1 MMSALSGWSRLMQ
14 DSKLSNLSALLDE
27 LKQARHRQI
36 LLLCGSRQWGIA
48 QYKAIISGN
57 HALALSNDDQFE
69 RAIWPQHLHQI
80 LGQEFQFVCY
90 DGYSGIVPNKITAAA
105 GTVQAGGLLIL
116 LVPELDILKE
126 WCDPALEKWL
136 SEGETP
142 SSSPFLVRFAK
153 FIKQHSIWFISEQ
166 SNNHLPK
173 HYTAPANSLNLAP
186 QSNSLASII
195 QWLSKKTAAPVLLS
209 ADRGRGKSTVLGLIA
224 AHYKK
229 QNIVICAQQ
238 RRAVQNS
245 FKHLAIELGIQEPSV
260 QQNSLHNLTYMPPDV
275 LLASRPDIDIL
286 LIDEAAAIPVPM
298 LKQLLTCC
306 PKVIF
311 ASTLVGYEGNGRGY
325 TLRFQSHLQ
334 KHYPHYLSLQLEE
347 PIRYASNDPLERQL
361 RVLFALDSNYDAPST
376 IQPASIQYRSISRAD
391 LLNDETL
398 LRQVF
403 ALLVLAHYQTSV
415 NDLRQLLDSPSNRLF
430 IATQAELLIGVCLVN
445 IEGNL
450 DATLAAQITLG
461 TRRPAGHMMAQQ
473 LAQLQGDTDFITR
486 KGARIVRI
494 AVAPTA
500 QQQGVG
506 QALIGFTMQQ
516 LREQVSYFGSSFGA
530 QAKLLRFW
538 QKLGFEAVKL
548 GFKQDKSSG
557 EFAVLVVHQDTPLN
571 ISAIRTQ
578 FKSQLFFDLPT
589 LYQDLPWQL
598 VYELCHSLPSGEL
611 KTTTQS
617 QLTYLA
623 SKPATQQQIAPF
635 LYDAIMT
642 QPNILS
648 ALTNI
653 SQMRLILLLLQ
664 RHQPKEL
671 VSELK
676 IESKKQLQLV
686 FQQLLSEVYAEITT
700 KKRPN

>member
-1 MMSALSGWSRLMQ
+1 MQ
-14 DSKLSNLSALLDE
+14 DSKLSNLPTLLGE

-36 LLLCGSRQWGIA
+36 LLLCGSRKWGIA
-48 QYKAIISGN
+48 QYKAIIRDN
-57 HALALSNDDQFE
+57 NALALSNDAQFE
-69 RAIWPQHLHQI
+69 QAIWPQHLHQI

-90 DGYSGIVPNKITAAA
+90 DGYSGIVPNKLTAAA

-116 LVPELDILKE
+116 LLPVLDTLKQ

-142 SSSPFLVRFAK
+142 SSSPFLVRLAK
-153 FIKQHSIWFISEQ
+153 LITQHHVWLISEQ
-166 SNNHLPK
+166 ANNDLPE
-173 HYTAPANSLNLAP
+173 HYIAPPTSLNLAP
-186 QSNSLASII
+186 QAHSLASII
-195 QWLSKKTAAPVLLS
+195 KWLSHKTAAPVLLS

-245 FKHLAIELGIQEPSV
+245 FKHLAIELGIPEPSM
-260 QQNSLHNLTYMPPDV
+260 QQNSLHNLTYIPPDT
-275 LLASRPDIDIL
+275 LLAAQPDIDIL

-298 LKQLLTCC
+298 LKQLLTCS
-306 PKVIF
+306 PKVVF

-325 TLRFQSHLQ
+325 TLRFQNHLQ
-334 KHYPHYLSLQLEE
+334 KHYPNYLSLHLEE
-347 PIRYASNDPLERQL
+347 PIRYANNDPLENQMRL
-361 RVLFALDSNYDAPST
+361 LFALDSEYDAPSKILPT
-376 IQPASIQYRSISRAD
+376 SIQYQSVARAD

-430 IATQAELLIGVCLVN
+430 IATQADHLVGVCLVN

-450 DATLAAQITLG
+450 DEALATQIALG

-473 LAQLQGDTDFITR
+473 LAQLQGDTAFITH

-516 LREQVSYFGSSFGA
+516 LRDQVSYFGSSFGA

-548 GFKQDKSSG
+548 GYKQDKSSG

-571 ISAIRTQ
+571 IPAIRTQ
-578 FKSQLFFDLPT
+578 FKSQLFFDLPD
-589 LYQDLPWQL
+589 LYLDLPWKL
-598 VYELCHSLPSGEL
+598 VYELCRTLPSC
-611 KTTTQS
+611 KFKQTTLR

-623 SKPATQQQIAPF
+623 NKPSTQQQIAPL

-642 QPNILS
+642 QPNLLS
-648 ALTNI
+648 ALINI

-671 VSELK
+671 ASELK

-686 FQQLLSEVYAEITT
+686 FQQLLSEVYAEITST
-700 KKRPN
+700 KRPI